1 MACPSPSS
9 STSVAPEH
17 GPAAEHPPRRR
28 QLAAAAGFAL
38 MALGW
43 PRSRVRAAEPLE
55 ADEHVLFLPSTARWL
70 DDGRV
75 EAEVHAW
82 VYEPDHLR
90 GLNTAF
96 ARYLGLRLSKMSP
109 AAQLRFRQRAA
120 LFHAES
126 EDGKQIDIVFG
137 GDQPPLRLPPT
148 DRAGR
153 TQARVVVVPPT
164 DATRDAPWLRFRAEM
179 PRGDLRR
186 SEGRV
191 LLVPPEGLSV
201 VSDIDDTIKH
211 TAVHSR
217 REMLLNTFARPFE
230 ATPGMAAHYRR
241 LARVADTRFHY
252 LSASPIQLFPALSD
266 FVRSAGFPPGSMH
279 LREST
284 TWRTLVPGDQDS
296 RRHKRAMIEQLLADF
311 PLRRFLLVG
320 DSGEADPEIYAEVAR
335 EHPVRIEAV
344 VIRDVT
350 DEGRDAPRY
359 RTAFDG
365 IADARWHL
373 LPRDGGRWP
382 LP

>member
-1 MACPSPSS
+1 
-9 STSVAPEH
+9 
-17 GPAAEHPPRRR
+17 
-28 QLAAAAGFAL
+28 

-55 ADEHVLFLPSTARWL
+55 ADERVLFLPSTARWL
-70 DDGRV
+70 KDGRV

-126 EDGKQIDIVFG
+126 EDDKQIDIVFG
-137 GDQPPLRLPPT
+137 GGQPPLRLPPT

-153 TQARVVVVPPT
+153 TQARVVVAPPAE
-164 DATRDAPWLRFRAEM
+164 ATRDAPWLRFRAEM
-179 PRGDLRR
+179 PRGDPRR
-186 SEGRV
+186 AEKDAGPPQVFLPPSGGGPGVARSWGHMDGHV

-230 ATPGMAAHYRR
+230 AAPGMATHYQR
-241 LARVADTRFHY
+241 LARAADTRFHY

-284 TWRTLVPGDQDS
+284 TWRTLVPGEQDS
-296 RRHKRAMIEQLLADF
+296 RRHKRGVIDQLLADF

-320 DSGEADPEIYAEVAR
+320 DSGEADPEIYAELAR

-350 DEGRDAPRY
+350 GEGRDAPRY

-373 LPRDGGRWP
+373 LPRDGGQWP
-382 LP
+382 LPLP

>member
-1 MACPSPSS
+1 
-9 STSVAPEH
+9 
-17 GPAAEHPPRRR
+17 
-28 QLAAAAGFAL
+28 

-55 ADEHVLFLPSTARWL
+55 PDERVMFLPSTARLL
-70 DDGRV
+70 DDGRI

-126 EDGKQIDIVFG
+126 EDGKQIDVVFG
-137 GDQPPLRLPPT
+137 RGQAPLRLPPT

-153 TQARVVVVPPT
+153 TQARVVVTPAP
-164 DATRDAPWLRFRAEM
+164 DALADAPWLRFRAEM

-191 LLVPPEGLSV
+191 LLVPHEGLSV

-211 TAVHSR
+211 TAVRSR

-230 ATPGMAAHYRR
+230 AAPGMAAHYRR
-241 LARVADTRFHY
+241 LARVTDTRFHY
-252 LSASPIQLFPALSD
+252 LSASPIQLFPALAD

-284 TWRTLVPGDQDS
+284 TWRTLVPGEQDS
-296 RRHKRAMIEQLLADF
+296 RRHKLGTIERLLADF

-320 DSGEADPEIYAEVAR
+320 DSGEADPEIYGQVAR
-335 EHPVRIEAV
+335 DHAARVEAV

-350 DEGRDAPRY
+350 GEGRDAVRY
-359 RTAFDG
+359 QSAFEG
-365 IADARWHL
+365 VAPGRWHL
-373 LPRDGGRWP
+373 LPRDGSRWP
-382 LP
+382 LPLP

>member
-1 MACPSPSS
+1 
-9 STSVAPEH
+9 
-17 GPAAEHPPRRR
+17 
-28 QLAAAAGFAL
+28 

-55 ADEHVLFLPSTARWL
+55 ADERVLFLPSTARWL
-70 DDGRV
+70 EDGRV

-137 GDQPPLRLPPT
+137 GGQPPLRLPPT

-153 TQARVVVVPPT
+153 TQARVVVAPPAE
-164 DATRDAPWLRFRAEM
+164 ATRDAPWLRFRAEM

-186 SEGRV
+186 AEKDAGPPQVLLPPWGGGPGAARSWGPTDGHV

-230 ATPGMAAHYRR
+230 AAPGMATHYQR
-241 LARVADTRFHY
+241 LARAADTRFHY

-284 TWRTLVPGDQDS
+284 TWRTLVPGKQDS
-296 RRHKRAMIEQLLADF
+296 RRHKRGVIDQLLADF

-320 DSGEADPEIYAEVAR
+320 DSGEADPEIYAELAR

-350 DEGRDAPRY
+350 GEGRDAPRY

-373 LPRDGGRWP
+373 LPRDGGQWP
-382 LP
+382 LPLR

>member
-1 MACPSPSS
+1 
-9 STSVAPEH
+9 
-17 GPAAEHPPRRR
+17 
-28 QLAAAAGFAL
+28 

-43 PRSRVRAAEPLE
+43 PRARVRAAEALE
-55 ADEHVLFLPSTARWL
+55 ADERVLFLPSTARWL
-70 DDGRV
+70 EDGRI

-126 EDGKQIDIVFG
+126 EDGKQIDVVFG
-137 GDQPPLRLPPT
+137 GDQPALRLPPT

-153 TQARVVVVPPT
+153 TQARVVVAPPA

-186 SEGRV
+186 AEKDAGPPQVFLAPSGGGPGAARSWGHVEGRV
-191 LLVPPEGLSV
+191 LLVPAEGLSV
-201 VSDIDDTIKH
+201 ISDIDDTIKH

-241 LARVADTRFHY
+241 LARVPDTRFHY

-284 TWRTLVPGDQDS
+284 TWRTLVPGEQDS

-373 LPRDGGRWP
+373 LPRDGGHWP
-382 LP
+382 LPLP